1 MSSDEYAFR
10 KHLTFEQAE
19 GAEPLPS
26 QLGLKKISKQLRAL
40 LWSEVYSSIKRSY
53 APPLTYGDRSY
64 LHHPWDQIFLDMH
77 IYRDARMSD
86 EFHNNPKE
94 LIAKAKTIFEGGEYT
109 AVFGWLQWVLRHPN
123 VPSGLAQSIDDALRI
138 GRAAYQLIDEDTI
151 VPVGSDAEKAN
162 LERAFADLAASEFHG
177 ARRHLQGAAE
187 ELTTGHYADSIRE
200 SIHAVE
206 SVARML
212 EPSAELSKALAR
224 LETSANIHGAL
235 KRGFNAIY
243 GYTSDE
249 KGIRHPMLDK
259 ESPTVDEADAIFMI
273 GACSSFVSYLINK
286 ARASGL
292 IKS

>member
-1 MSSDEYAFR
+1 
-10 KHLTFEQAE
+10 
-19 GAEPLPS
+19 
-26 QLGLKKISKQLRAL
+26 
-40 LWSEVYSSIKRSY
+40 
-53 APPLTYGDRSY
+53 
-64 LHHPWDQIFLDMH
+64 
-77 IYRDARMSD
+77 MSD
-86 EFHNNPKE
+86 EFYNNPKE
-94 LIAKAKTIFEGGEYT
+94 LIAKAKAVFEKGEYT

-123 VPSGLAQSIDDALRI
+123 VPSDLAQGIDDALRG

-151 VPVGSDAEKAN
+151 VPIGSDAEKAN

-177 ARRHLQGAAE
+177 AHGHLRSAAE
-187 ELTTGHYADSIRE
+187 ELTAGHYADSIRE

-206 SVARML
+206 SVARTL
-212 EPSAELSKALAR
+212 EPSAELSKALAL

-259 ESPTVDEADAIFMI
+259 GSPAVDEADALFMI
-273 GACSSFVSYLINK
+273 GACGSFVSYLINK

-292 IKS
+292 IKQA